1 MTDIKCCV
9 CESPMQNRE
18 ADWCYLC
25 PRCHTWGSTLPVG
38 INRETLHG
46 GLDEVLREE
55 GLAELRRDNLATV
68 TDRLIKLGL
77 RPDARVL
84 DVGSAHG
91 WFLKAATARGLDAEG
106 IEPDRVVA
114 AMPGSG
120 RVRVG
125 YFPGVLE
132 PGELFDAITFNDV
145 LEHLPDADAAVT
157 ASLRH
162 LRPNGLLS
170 INIPNCDGL
179 FFRLARLCRRIG
191 LRSAFDRLWQV
202 GLPSP
207 HLWYFNADGIV
218 RLCNRHGFELVESE
232 TLDSVR
238 RKGLWQ
244 RAHADRKPSLT
255 SVLGFALVWTL
266 APLLNASWASDIM
279 HLVFRAPDVKC
290 VEEDSRTGQ
299 QSR

>member
-1 MTDIKCCV
+1 MTDIRCCV
-9 CESPMQNRE
+9 CESAMQNQE
-18 ADWCYLC
+18 ADWCYRC
-25 PRCHTWGSTLPVG
+25 PECRTWGSTLSIG
-38 INRETLHG
+38 INRETVHG
-46 GLDEVLREE
+46 GLDEALREE

-77 RPDARVL
+77 RPGARVL

-114 AMPGSG
+114 AMSGTG

-125 YFPGVLE
+125 YFPGILD

-145 LEHLPDADAAVT
+145 LEHLPDADAAVA

-162 LRPNGLLS
+162 LRPSGLLS
-170 INIPNCDGL
+170 INIPNSDGL
-179 FFRLARLCRRIG
+179 FFRLARACRRIG

-207 HLWYFNADGIV
+207 HRWYFNEDGLV
-218 RLCNRHGFELVESE
+218 RLCNRHGFKLAESG

-238 RKGLWQ
+238 RHGLWQ
-244 RAHADRKPSLT
+244 RAHADRNPTLI
-255 SVLGFALVWTL
+255 SVLGFTLVWAT
-266 APLLNASWASDIM
+266 APLLNASWASDIL
-279 HLVFRAPDVKC
+279 HVVFRAPAVDERESITKN
-290 VEEDSRTGQ
+290 
-299 QSR
+299 